1 MVIHSIFESI
11 ALGVLNELPII
22 YSLAFAIFLHKWA
35 ECMIVGFLLNKY
47 KLRGPGGILLLI
59 LFILSAPLGVLI
71 GWYLNNISSS
81 FNAIMLSICSGIYLY
96 ISLIDIM
103 VEEFSKDK
111 KNKFLKLLFV
121 LVGIILIGITTMFE

>member
-1 MVIHSIFESI
+1 MIVHSIFESI
-11 ALGVLNELPII
+11 ALGVLNDLPII

-47 KLRGPGGILLLI
+47 KLRGYSSIVLLMM
-59 LFILSAPLGVLI
+59 FILSAPLGILI
-71 GWYLNNISSS
+71 GWYLNDISSS

-103 VEEFSKDK
+103 VEEFSKEK
-111 KNKFLKLLFV
+111 ENKLLKLLFV
-121 LVGIILIGITTMFE
+121 IIGILLIGVTTMFE